1 MVTKIKQK
9 SNKPTKERQYFK
21 MFQIS
26 LVLIKMEIQQKNK
39 LKTKAPPVSRQ
50 FIRKQ
55 FNYLNETK
63 AVCYL
68 RQYGSVFFQRREKL
82 ILVCPRSMHA
92 ATRGQSILMTYMTE
106 LLQRVA
112 PVPNLI
118 EILIIFT
125 IESVII
131 TFCGEAL
138 QNDATRSKMFEQLL
152 TFWRCC

>member
-1 MVTKIKQK
+1 MPPRGVRATKKNAV
-9 SNKPTKERQYFK
+9 SPE
-21 MFQIS
+21 
-26 LVLIKMEIQQKNK
+26 VLSQTRIQKNL
-39 LKTKAPPVSRQ
+39 LKTKAPSVSRQ

-68 RQYGSVFFQRREKL
+68 RQYDLQCFLASWEANFGLPSSE
-82 ILVCPRSMHA
+82 HA
-92 ATRGQSILMTYMTE
+92 CCDARPINSHDMTE

-138 QNDATRSKMFEQLL
+138 QNEATRSKMFEQLL